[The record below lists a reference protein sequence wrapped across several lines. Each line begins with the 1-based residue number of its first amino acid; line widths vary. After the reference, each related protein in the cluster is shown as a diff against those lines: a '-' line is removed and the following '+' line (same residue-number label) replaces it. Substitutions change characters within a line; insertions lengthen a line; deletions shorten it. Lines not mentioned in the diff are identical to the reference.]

1 MEQAEGAGKA
11 QDGVGEEFAWRLE
24 RDGDDCIWL
33 HWTDESGAERSL
45 KLGPFERVAGCLA
58 DQLAAWDFGE

>member
-1 MEQAEGAGKA
+1 MEQAGAADNATGA
-11 QDGVGEEFAWRLE
+11 EFHWRLE

-45 KLGPFERVAGCLA
+45 KLGPFKRVAGCLA
-58 DQLAAWDFGE
+58 DQLAAWDFEE